1 MESPGRQEEMIDEVK
16 QLNKVSARRGCVVLG
31 FRRQTYYRR
40 KQGHRREEKDAE
52 TAALLHRVTKRFVA
66 WGFWMVFHYLRRQG
80 HAWNHKRVYRVW
92 KAEGLH
98 LRIPPKRSKISRSY
112 QDLLAPE
119 QINEGW
125 AMDFLSDWVVGPNQE
140 KVRIINIMDEH
151 SRKALWSEAHSSI
164 CAKTLIAVLNNVV
177 EWRGCPAYIRCDNGP
192 EFICGKLQQW
202 TDERGIELRF
212 IQPGKP
218 SQNGLV
224 ERLNKTLRVECLNLE
239 WFPSLALLNE
249 KVQRWSVI
257 YNTVRPHSSIGYQ
270 TPDELELQNKNLY
283 FKMVVAEGK
292 RTYR

>member
-1 MESPGRQEEMIDEVK
+1 MIDRIK
-16 QLNKVSARRGCVVLG
+16 ADQGVSIRQSCVVLG

-40 KQGHRREEKDAE
+40 KAGHRPEEQDQQI
-52 TAALLHRVTKRFVA
+52 AALLHEVTRRFLA

-80 HAWNHKRVYRVW
+80 YTWNHKRLYRIW
-92 KAEGLH
+92 KTEELH
-98 LRIPPKRSKISRSY
+98 LRLPPKRSRISRKY

-164 CAKTLIAVLNNVV
+164 SATVLIEILKLVLQ
-177 EWRGCPAYIRCDNGP
+177 WRGRPAYIRCDNGP
-192 EFICGKLQQW
+192 EFISHQLEEW
-202 TDERGIELRF
+202 ANENRIELRF

-224 ERLNKTLRVECLNLE
+224 ERLNKTLRTECLNLE
-239 WFPSLALLNE
+239 WFPSLEVLNE
-249 KVQRWSVI
+249 KIQEWSVT
-257 YNTVRPHSSIGYQ
+257 YNTIRPHSSIGYQ
-270 TPDELELQNKNLY
+270 TPDQLELQNQNLY
-283 FKMVVAEGK
+283 FKVVA
-292 RTYR
+292 